1 MKSLR
6 QPVPPAS
13 AAPAL
18 DLHHGQGHKPGEN
31 PLVENLRQSAIFR
44 DYQRAFET
52 TTGLP
57 LTLQAPG
64 ALGLAHRGSRHQS
77 PFCVLMLGHNRSC
90 SACLEVQRRLR
101 ERAGKTGPETLICH
115 AGLAESCVPIRV
127 GARALAFLHAGQVW
141 LSPPTAARF
150 SRTLRKLADWGVAL
164 DPVQAQAAYVHTRVI
179 DPRQYESMLRLLA
192 IFARHL
198 AVLSNQLT
206 IATHPVDPPVIA
218 RAKIFIA
225 EHHDEPISLGLVA
238 RAVNTSSFYFCKMF
252 RRSTGLKFVDYVGR
266 VRIEHVKKLLLNP
279 HSNISE
285 AAYSAGFTSLSQFN
299 RIFKRVVGE
308 EPRTWREQRAA

>member
-1 MKSLR
+1 MISLE
-6 QPVPPAS
+6 QPGPTAL
-13 AAPAL
+13 AAPAIGPDRGSGL
-18 DLHHGQGHKPGEN
+18 PSTEN
-31 PLVENLRQSAIFR
+31 PLVENLRHSGIFR
-44 DYQRAFET
+44 DYQHAFET
-52 TTGLP
+52 ITGLP

-77 PFCVLMLGHNRSC
+77 PFCVLMLGQNKSC

-101 ERAGKTGPETLICH
+101 EKPGKAAAETLICH
-115 AGLAESCVPIRV
+115 AGLAESCVPVRL
-127 GARALAFLHAGQVW
+127 GARTLAFLHAGQVL

-150 SRTLRKLADWGVAL
+150 THTLRTLSDRGVTL
-164 DPVQAQAAYVHTRVI
+164 DPVQAQAAYFHTRVI
-179 DPRQYESMLRLLA
+179 NPGQYEAMLRLLA

-238 RAVNTSSFYFCKMF
+238 RAVNTSSFYFCKVF
-252 RRSTGLKFVDYVGR
+252 RRTTGLKFVDYVGR

-299 RIFKRVVGE
+299 RIFKRVVGA
-308 EPRTWREQRAA
+308 EPRAWRDQRAA

>member
-1 MKSLR
+1 MISLE
-6 QPVPPAS
+6 QPSPTAF
-13 AAPAL
+13 AAPAPGP
-18 DLHHGQGHKPGEN
+18 HNGNGHKPGEN

-77 PFCVLMLGHNRSC
+77 PFCVLMLGHNKSC
-90 SACLEVQRRLR
+90 SACLEVQQRLR
-101 ERAGKTGPETLICH
+101 ERPARAGTETLLCH
-115 AGLAESCVPIRV
+115 AGLAESCAPVRLGPRT
-127 GARALAFLHAGQVW
+127 LAFLHAGQV
-141 LSPPTAARF
+141 LLHPPTSARF
-150 SRTLRKLADWGVAL
+150 NRTLRRLAERGITL
-164 DPVQAQAAYVHTRVI
+164 DPIQAQAAYFHTRVI
-179 DPRQYESMLRLLA
+179 DERQYEAMLRLLA

-225 EHHDEPISLGLVA
+225 DHHDEPISLGLVA

-252 RRSTGLKFVDYVGR
+252 RRTTGLKFVDYVGR
-266 VRIEHVKKLLLNP
+266 VRVEHVKQLLLNP

-285 AAYSAGFTSLSQFN
+285 AAYAAGFTSLSQFN
-299 RIFKRVVGE
+299 RIFKRVVGA
-308 EPRTWREQRAA
+308 EPRTWREQRAV